1 MDVKQKKKKLMPIIL
16 FFLFRFNSH
25 CCENIHREPSLLNHL
40 RTHAMTRKEDDQ
52 GPCANFKTLNTDFGS
67 PSMERKII
75 DELKQYVL
83 KEFLQ

>member
-1 MDVKQKKKKLMPIIL
+1 
-16 FFLFRFNSH
+16 
-25 CCENIHREPSLLNHL
+25 
-40 RTHAMTRKEDDQ
+40 MTRKEDDQ